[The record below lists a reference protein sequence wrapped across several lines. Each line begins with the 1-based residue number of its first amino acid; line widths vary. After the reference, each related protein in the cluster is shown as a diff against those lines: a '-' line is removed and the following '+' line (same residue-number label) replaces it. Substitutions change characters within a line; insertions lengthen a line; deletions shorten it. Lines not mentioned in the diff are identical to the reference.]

1 VTDIEAKQVIE
12 PQDPKL
18 PDNLDLKSILDH
30 VRGQFQYHAGQR
42 LNAIRYFLVTY
53 AVFVAAYVGT
63 LTGRAADVPSYAKLI
78 LSVMAL
84 AVTLVFWA
92 LDVRNQ
98 EMVHTDE
105 QGLEEIEQLV
115 SKKYGFKFFNMTTLW
130 ESKSS
135 VIRYRRIIP
144 AMFLIIITIT
154 ASAILRDFLQTFC
167 PNNLKP

>member
-1 VTDIEAKQVIE
+1 VANTEVEQVAAQ
-12 PQDPKL
+12 PVPTL
-18 PDNLDLKSILDH
+18 PTNQDLKSILDH

-63 LTGRAADVPSYAKLI
+63 LTGKAADVPPYAKLV

-92 LDVRNQ
+92 LDTRNQ

-105 QGLEEIEQLV
+105 HGLNEIEQLI
-115 SKKYGFKFFNMTTLW
+115 SKQYGFKFFNMTAGW
-130 ESKSS
+130 ESRSS
-135 VIRYRRIIP
+135 FIRYRRIIP
-144 AMFLIIITIT
+144 VMFTIIVVIT
-154 ASAILRDFLQTFC
+154 AVAILRDAVQTFC
-167 PNNLKP
+167 GNSIKL